1 MIICSCY
8 DDETCIERV
17 RAIQYFHQH
26 DRGWVD
32 IGYHFLVGE
41 NGKVYEGRG
50 WDRQGAH
57 SPGWN
62 NDAYG
67 INYYLLFRLLN
78 FYFKVFVSLVIL
90 Q

>member
-1 MIICSCY
+1 MIVIICSCY
-8 DDETCIERV
+8 DDQTCIQRV
-17 RAIQYFHQH
+17 RSIQNFHID
-26 DRGWVD
+26 DRGWAD

-57 SPGWN
+57 SPGFN

-67 INYYLLFRLLN
+67 KYPSPHLR
-78 FYFKVFVSLVIL
+78 
-90 Q
+90 

>member
-1 MIICSCY
+1 MIDIVIYSCY
-8 DDETCIERV
+8 DDASCIQRV
-17 RAIQYFHQH
+17 KEIQDFHQLN
-26 DRGWVD
+26 RSYVD

-57 SPGWN
+57 STGWN

-67 INYYLLFRLLN
+67 RTFFSIISNISFLF
-78 FYFKVFVSLVIL
+78 
-90 Q
+90 

>member
-1 MIICSCY
+1 MIIYSCY
-8 DDETCIERV
+8 DDETCASYV
-17 RAIQYFHQH
+17 RGIQNFHID
-26 DRGWVD
+26 DRGWAD

-57 SPGWN
+57 SPGFN
-62 NDAYG
+62 NDGYG
-67 INYYLLFRLLN
+67 RHIYLSFTYLIIS
-78 FYFKVFVSLVIL
+78 FKVSVLLVIF

>member
-1 MIICSCY
+1 MTMMFCSCY
-8 DDETCIERV
+8 DDETCSRYV
-17 RAIQYFHQH
+17 KGIQNFHLD
-26 DRGWVD
+26 DRKWAD

-57 SPGWN
+57 APGFN

-67 INYYLLFRLLN
+67 KTIVL
-78 FYFKVFVSLVIL
+78 SLR
-90 Q
+90 

>member
-1 MIICSCY
+1 
-8 DDETCIERV
+8 
-17 RAIQYFHQH
+17 
-26 DRGWVD
+26 VD

-67 INYYLLFRLLN
+67 NNFYPLFTPLN
-78 FYFKVFVSLVIL
+78 FYLKVFVLLVIL
-90 Q
+90 VQHLRIKKH